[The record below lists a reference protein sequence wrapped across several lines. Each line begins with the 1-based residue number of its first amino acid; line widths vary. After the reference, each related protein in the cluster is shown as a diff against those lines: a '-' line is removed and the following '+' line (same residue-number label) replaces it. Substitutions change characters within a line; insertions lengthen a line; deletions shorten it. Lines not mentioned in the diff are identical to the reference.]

1 MSCLNPEEERSL
13 SRQVSTDEAERAG
26 IRTRVGGIMMM
37 HMARPAVQGRRRI
50 NLTPEASRSMDGRK
64 GTQGT
69 QGSTNGPRKK
79 KKLRSPNPGS
89 LTIATPAQR
98 ARIGTPPLLEYRV
111 QGATTHTEATGART
125 SAHTH
130 IISHAAGVQPTCNQ
144 RTGPVQ
150 RHTRPFLC
158 CSIGCRCKIHVNK
171 RQWVVPRIFVSGA
184 CTCTGLVLAD
194 R

>member
-1 MSCLNPEEERSL
+1 MDKGGRHYDDDVHGLAC
-13 SRQVSTDEAERAG
+13 
-26 IRTRVGGIMMM
+26 RTRTSENKPNTRSEQIDGWMGGWMEGK
-37 HMARPAVQGRRRI
+37 GREHRAQQ
-50 NLTPEASRSMDGRK
+50 TA
-64 GTQGT
+64 
-69 QGSTNGPRKK
+69 PR

-89 LTIATPAQR
+89 IYYIHAGPETAKMDA
-98 ARIGTPPLLEYRV
+98 PLSLEYRV
-111 QGATTHTEATGART
+111 QGATTHKKLTMYTQYKR
-125 SAHTH
+125 AHTRTQ
-130 IISHAAGVQPTCNQ
+130 SHNPAGVRPTCNQ

-158 CSIGCRCKIHVNK
+158 CSIDCRCKIHVNK